1 MQWSRRSISW
11 TSFSSPWVRGRDSN
25 RNVDLA
31 VGRPIVAAHTGRGYR
46 AESRT
51 FDHGSHAHGAA
62 FRAGRVLRCAQ
73 AQPSRVM
80 ARGERGKPAR
90 RTGTLGFRDKRC
102 KLRGGAGEED
112 RPEANQIR
120 REVAEAVEQIVG
132 EPRVSR
138 LSALNGGAGEVFVQ

>member
-1 MQWSRRSISW
+1 M
-11 TSFSSPWVRGRDSN
+11 
-25 RNVDLA
+25 DLA
-31 VGRPIVAAHTGRGYR
+31 VGRPIVLAHTARGIGG
-46 AESRT
+46 SREHSI
-51 FDHGSHAHGAA
+51 DGSHAHGAA

-80 ARGERGKPAR
+80 ARVGRGKPAR

-120 REVAEAVEQIVG
+120 REVAEAVERIVG

>member
-1 MQWSRRSISW
+1 MQWARRSISW
-11 TSFSSPWVRGRDSN
+11 TSFSSPWVRARDSN
-25 RNVDLA
+25 RDVDLS
-31 VGRPIVAAHTGRGYR
+31 VGRREHSI
-46 AESRT
+46 
-51 FDHGSHAHGAA
+51 DGSHAHGAA

-120 REVAEAVEQIVG
+120 REVAEAVERIVR

-138 LSALNGGAGEVFVQ
+138 LSAPNGGAGKVFEQ

>member
-1 MQWSRRSISW
+1 
-11 TSFSSPWVRGRDSN
+11 
-25 RNVDLA
+25 
-31 VGRPIVAAHTGRGYR
+31 
-46 AESRT
+46 
-51 FDHGSHAHGAA
+51 
-62 FRAGRVLRCAQ
+62 
-73 AQPSRVM
+73 M

-120 REVAEAVEQIVG
+120 REIAEAVERIVR

-138 LSALNGGAGEVFVQ
+138 VSAPQGGAGEVFGQSRGSIDAIADLTEGMAHAEFQRTVRS

>member
-1 MQWSRRSISW
+1 
-11 TSFSSPWVRGRDSN
+11 
-25 RNVDLA
+25 
-31 VGRPIVAAHTGRGYR
+31 
-46 AESRT
+46 
-51 FDHGSHAHGAA
+51 
-62 FRAGRVLRCAQ
+62 
-73 AQPSRVM
+73 M

-120 REVAEAVEQIVG
+120 REVAEAVGRIVR

-138 LSALNGGAGEVFVQ
+138 LSAPNGGAGECCYLTDRASAAATSQRAHNLSFIRPDAPVGWMR